1 MGKYRLPCL
10 VAVGIVLSILARDE
24 AFAQD
29 PAPGQRGTGF
39 GFSYSVPGAR
49 ALGMGNTFIAFADDV
64 TAADANPAGLAAL
77 EAAEVSGNLKFTS
90 FKHDAAVDF
99 TGRIETFDDTVTS
112 PVFFG
117 FAVPFEGAAVSVF
130 YQQNVNRLS
139 HSSFDDNTTP
149 IFFICCSFLVD
160 EQVSIETVVQTF
172 GGSVAYNFEDIVAVG
187 ATIGFASL
195 DWEQSRILTLTDF
208 DFPLNSVTLDI
219 NLEEVESR
227 ATTFNLG
234 VLINPGG
241 NVSAGAVYKRGAEF
255 ELSRSLT
262 PTCIGF
268 TGDLCIPA
276 NFTTDTHAL
285 VLPSVFGGGIAFR
298 HERFRVGADIVQVS
312 YSDLADSFEF
322 IAGFPSDEPIED
334 QIEVHAGAEYGFGDD
349 DAQGAVRAGI
359 FTSPDHDGVRFV
371 DSDVVGF
378 AFGAGGTIEGVMLDG
393 AVSFSKAV
401 TEFLFSFGYS
411 FR

>member
-10 VAVGIVLSILARDE
+10 VAVGIVLSILALDE

-39 GFSYSVPGAR
+39 VFNYGAAGAR
-49 ALGMGNTFIAFADDV
+49 ALGMGGTFIAFADDV

-77 EAAEVSGNLKFTS
+77 EGAEVSGNFKFSS
-90 FKHDAAVDF
+90 FEHDAAVDF
-99 TGRIETFDDTVTS
+99 TGRIEAFDDKVTS

-130 YQQNVNRLS
+130 YQQNVNS
-139 HSSFDDNTTP
+139 MFHSSFDDNVTP
-149 IFFICCSFLVD
+149 IFFICCAFLVD
-160 EQVSIETVVQTF
+160 EQVSIEALVQTF
-172 GGSVAYNFEDIVAVG
+172 GGSVAYNFEDVVAVG
-187 ATIGFASL
+187 ASIGFTNL
-195 DWEQSRILTLTDF
+195 DWDQSRVLTLTDF

-241 NVSAGAVYKRGAEF
+241 SVSAGAVYKRGAEF

-262 PTCIGF
+262 PTCVGF

-285 VLPSVFGGGIAFR
+285 VLPSVFGGGVGFR
-298 HERFRVGADIVQVS
+298 HERFRAGADIVQVS
-312 YSDLADSFEF
+312 YSDLADTFEF
-322 IAGFPSDEPIED
+322 IFGFPSDEPIED
-334 QIEVHAGAEYGFGDD
+334 QIEIHAGVEYGFGGD

-359 FTSPDHDGVRFV
+359 FTSPDHDGIRFV
-371 DSDVVGF
+371 DSDRVGF
-378 AFGAGGTIEGVMLDG
+378 TFGGGGNFEGVQLD
-393 AVSFSKAV
+393 AAASFSEAA